1 MKNIFIFLNIILL
14 SSGNLFFTHDHSP
27 HDHSPHDHSPHDHKS
42 EHEPDQHKCIE
53 CLTLD
58 NNHFT
63 LNDHYISFINNNYC
77 SFITDEIFDLTSF
90 ISCNTPSRS
99 PPVI

>member
-14 SSGNLFFTHDHSP
+14 SSGNLFFTHDH
-27 HDHSPHDHSPHDHKS
+27 HSHDHKS
-42 EHEPDQHKCIE
+42 EYESDQHKCIE
-53 CLTLD
+53 CLALD

>member
-14 SSGNLFFTHDHSP
+14 SSGNLFFTHDHN
-27 HDHSPHDHSPHDHKS
+27 PHDHKS

-53 CLTLD
+53 CLALD

-77 SFITDEIFDLTSF
+77 SFITDEIFNLISF
-90 ISCNTPSRS
+90 ISRNTPSRS
-99 PPVI
+99 PPIS